1 MEVFAGV
8 LWRLIII
15 VESGAQLTK
24 ALLNNVDM
32 LSHFTLEVNSAGS
45 TYMLTKGIRKRSV
58 KKKQC
63 GEDISLSIKSARKLT
78 LITTK
83 HLYLTVEFGFFIRE
97 TRNSSSCLHA

>member
-58 KKKQC
+58 QKQC
-63 GEDISLSIKSARKLT
+63 SEDISLSIKSARKLT